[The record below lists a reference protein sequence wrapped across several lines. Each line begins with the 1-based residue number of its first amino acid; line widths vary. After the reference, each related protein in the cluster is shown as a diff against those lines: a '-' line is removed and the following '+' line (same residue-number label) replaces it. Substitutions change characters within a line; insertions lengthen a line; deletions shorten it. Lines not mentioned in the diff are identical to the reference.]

1 MAGFSLKSIS
11 KKCGEA
17 GFTLVEIQ
25 IAILILLLIVA
36 VLMGGLQLSAKTNN
50 AAEKLAERSTDI
62 RIVFR
67 LLQQQISNIIPLKA
81 LENGK
86 SKLIFD
92 GEQDSVYYMGY
103 LSEKVV
109 KGGPWFIHLYQKNKQ
124 LLLDYK
130 TFDNTKSMQRNT
142 SDDFEQVI
150 VLEELDDLIID
161 YQSDNDIWTSSWG
174 DEHNMPK
181 LVRIKLS
188 QQNTPWPTITIPL
201 YSYAATDTPFHVL
214 QVQ

>member
-1 MAGFSLKSIS
+1 MTGLTSKNINNKSA
-11 KKCGEA
+11 EA

-50 AAEKLAERSTDI
+50 AAEKLAEKSTDI
-62 RIVFR
+62 RIVSR
-67 LLQQQISNIIPLKA
+67 LLQQQISNIIPLKS

-92 GEQDSVYYMGY
+92 GEQDSIYYMGY

-130 TFDNTKSMQRNT
+130 AFDNTKSMQRNN
-142 SDDFEQVI
+142 SDEFEQVV
-150 VLEELDDLIID
+150 VLEDVDEIIID
-161 YQSDNDIWTSSWG
+161 YQSENDIWTSRWG
-174 DEHNMPK
+174 DDHNMPK

-188 QQNTPWPTITIPL
+188 QDNFPWPTITIPL

>member
-1 MAGFSLKSIS
+1 MTVLTLKSIN
-11 KKCGEA
+11 KQIGES

-36 VLMGGLQLSAKTNN
+36 VLMGGLKLSAKTNN
-50 AAEKLAERSTDI
+50 AAEKLAEKSTNI
-62 RIVFR
+62 RIVSR

-92 GEQDSVYYMGY
+92 GEQNSVYYMGY

-109 KGGPWFIHLYQKNKQ
+109 TGGPWFIHLYQKNNQ

-130 TFDNTKSMQRNT
+130 VFDNTKSMQRNN
-142 SDDFEQVI
+142 SDEFEQVV
-150 VLEELDDLIID
+150 VLEELDELIID
-161 YQSDNDIWTSSWG
+161 YQSDNDIWTSRWG
-174 DEHNMPK
+174 NNRNMPK

-188 QQNTPWPTITIPL
+188 QGNFSWPIITIPL

-214 QVQ
+214 QVH

>member
-1 MAGFSLKSIS
+1 MTVFTLKKIKRKTAES
-11 KKCGEA
+11 

-36 VLMGGLQLSAKTNN
+36 VLMGGLQLSAKTNK
-50 AAEKLAERSTDI
+50 AAEKLAEKSTDI
-62 RIVFR
+62 RIVSR

-81 LENGK
+81 LETGK

-92 GEQDSVYYMGY
+92 GQQDSIYYMGY

-130 TFDNTKSMQRNT
+130 PFDSTKSIHSNK
-142 SDDFEQVI
+142 SDDFEQVV
-150 VLEELDDLIID
+150 VLEEIEKFSID
-161 YQSDNDIWTSSWG
+161 YQSDNEVWTSHWG
-174 DEHNMPK
+174 DDYNMPK
-181 LVRIKLS
+181 LVKIKLS
-188 QQNTPWPTITIPL
+188 QDTTPWPIITIPL
-201 YSYAATDTPFHVL
+201 YSYAAVDTPFHVL

>member
-1 MAGFSLKSIS
+1 MAILILKSINI
-11 KKCGEA
+11 KRGEA

-50 AAEKLAERSTDI
+50 AAEKLAEKSTDI
-62 RIVFR
+62 RIVSR
-67 LLQQQISNIIPLKA
+67 LLQQQISNIIPLKS
-81 LENGK
+81 LEKGK

-92 GEQDSVYYMGY
+92 GEQDSFYYMGY

-130 TFDNTKSMQRNT
+130 AFDNTKSMQKNT
-142 SDDFEQVI
+142 SDDFEQVV
-150 VLEELDDLIID
+150 VLEDLDELIID
-161 YQSDNDIWTSSWG
+161 YQSDNDIWTSRWR
-174 DEHNMPK
+174 DDHNMPK

-188 QQNTPWPTITIPL
+188 QDNFSWPIISIPL

-214 QVQ
+214 QVY